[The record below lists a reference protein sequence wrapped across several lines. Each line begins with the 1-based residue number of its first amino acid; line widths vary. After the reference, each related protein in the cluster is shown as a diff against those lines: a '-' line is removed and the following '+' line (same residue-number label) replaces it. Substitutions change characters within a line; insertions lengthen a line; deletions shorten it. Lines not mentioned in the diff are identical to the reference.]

1 MKNNFALVLGLALA
15 LTLSGCSKSPKGKS
29 ASTANSS
36 GNGNGAALTVSSAET
51 ALTHIVQQIKSGDAS
66 QIESSFAAGTPVEKK
81 LVAAVAKMES
91 LKTTVVQAAETKLGA
106 QASEIGSLVAKIAPT
121 NGLIPTT
128 ATEKSSLVIEGEQ
141 AVVKQGDNLASVY
154 LKQYAGNWK
163 VDLQKTVNS
172 LYPDAAT
179 AESKLGSLTA
189 ALAKAT
195 NFLGQVQT
203 GLNNGSIKSLSD
215 VEKLAGQ
222 FEVGSVPGLSN
233 VKKMLHF

>member
-1 MKNNFALVLGLALA
+1 MKTRFALVFGLAFA
-15 LTLSGCSKSPKGKS
+15 LTLAGCSKSPKGKS

-36 GNGNGAALTVSSAET
+36 GNSNGAALTVGSAET
-51 ALTHIVQQIKSGDAS
+51 ALTHIVQKIRSGDVS
-66 QIESSFAAGTPVEKK
+66 QIESSFVASTPVEKK

-91 LKTTVVQAAETKLGA
+91 LKTTVVQVAEQKLGG
-106 QASEIGSLVAKIAPT
+106 QSSEIGSLVAKIAPT
-121 NGLIPTT
+121 SGLVPTT
-128 ATEKSSLVIEGEQ
+128 ASEKSPLVIEGEN
-141 AVVKQGDNLASVY
+141 AIVKQGDNMASVY

-163 VDLQKTVNS
+163 IDLQKTVSS

-179 AESKLGSLTA
+179 AESKLGSLTT

-203 GLNNGSIKSLSD
+203 GLKNGSIKSLSD

-222 FEVGSVPGLSN
+222 FEVGSVPGVN
-233 VKKMLHF
+233 NAKNMLHF